1 MQEDLIRQFAAGA
14 TAGTAADYVGVIRH
28 TATLYFHKMRKFS
41 AQKLNEKS
49 RGSQQRLRSR
59 KAIFSGSYKEKRGRG
74 AAGKVTLFGVHK
86 RGGEERVVIIQNA
99 RQNLP
104 IPISRRTI
112 APDSVVHPD
121 VFLSYNALD
130 ASGFRHHRINHSEK
144 FVEAGN
150 HINGIEKLWNQA
162 KHF

>member
-1 MQEDLIRQFAAGA
+1 
-14 TAGTAADYVGVIRH
+14 
-28 TATLYFHKMRKFS
+28 MRKFS
-41 AQKLNEKS
+41 AQKAQREKPWLS
-49 RGSQQRLRSR
+49 AEIEVEESY
-59 KAIFSGSYKEKRGRG
+59 FSGSYKEKRGRG

-86 RGGEERVVIIQNA
+86 RCGEERVVIIQNA

-121 VFLSYNALD
+121 VFLSYNVLD
-130 ASGFRHHRINHSEK
+130 ASGFRHHRIDHSEK

-162 KHF
+162 KHL